1 MNNIA
6 VTKEV
11 VQIRSWRV
19 LMWPKEKEYWVWRT
33 KLEVLQYRTGR
44 SRILQKRMTNKMIFK
59 RVMIC
64 SHPLENFINFRE
76 QPLTTKMFLLV
87 LRKYYVT
94 VIFLSMVLLM
104 TVLKLIFW
112 DQVFLIYAC
121 ISIILCLINTIKT
134 FTICGYNNTKISE
147 VVSELQNVVGQAS
160 FIFIEVIKI
169 QRQGKISRWNK
180 INRTIHHIDRVY
192 KLLLNSNIL
201 MMWMMMIVLLLFL
214 LRM

>member
-1 MNNIA
+1 MIKFVSLVITLLIHSFYFEIRLFNVNSYVSHKFNIWMVWYIKIELGRGKIWYTWVRWVDNIA
-6 VTKEV
+6 VAMMV
-11 VQIRSWRV
+11 VQTRSWRV

-104 TVLKLIFW
+104 TMLKLIFW

-134 FTICGYNNTKISE
+134 FTICGYNNSNISE
-147 VVSELQNVVGQAS
+147 AISELQNVVG
-160 FIFIEVIKI
+160 
-169 QRQGKISRWNK
+169 
-180 INRTIHHIDRVY
+180 
-192 KLLLNSNIL
+192 
-201 MMWMMMIVLLLFL
+201 
-214 LRM
+214 